1 MMVEDQPPQ
10 ILSQLQSSVL
20 RLLTLSVSNVVDRK
34 QMEANGDDDEEQRQ
48 NKVKNKNKIK
58 KFRAFEARLEWKPL
72 YLNSI
77 VEPV

>member
-1 MMVEDQPPQ
+1 MMVENLPPQ

-48 NKVKNKNKIK
+48 NKVKKIK
-58 KFRAFEARLEWKPL
+58 IK
-72 YLNSI
+72 
-77 VEPV
+77 

>member
-48 NKVKNKNKIK
+48 NKVKNKIK
-58 KFRAFEARLEWKPL
+58 RFRAFEARLEWKPL

-77 VEPV
+77 VEPVR